1 MQHHESYMRRCL
13 ELAQKGLGQVA
24 PNPMVGAVLVHD
36 DKIIGEGWHQAY
48 GQAHAEVNAIAAV
61 QDESLLKDCTLY
73 VNLEPCSHHGKT
85 PPCADLII
93 AKGIPRVVIGN
104 VDTNPLVGGRGIAKL
119 EAAGVEIVHG
129 VLKDEARELN
139 KRFFTFHEQ
148 KRPYV
153 ILKWAQTADGFISKW
168 PVPANRSENQITG
181 AESQMLVHL
190 WRSQEQA
197 IMVGTNTVLADDP
210 QLTTRL
216 VNGRNPVRVVLDR
229 HLKLAK
235 DKAVFNQQ
243 ADTIVFNAVDNRHT
257 GHIKHVMIDFDKPV
271 VPQVLQGLYRQG
283 ISSLIV
289 EGGTTLLQSFIESGP
304 WDEARV
310 FENPQLMFGS
320 GLRAPVLDLNDA
332 TIQSIGRDQL
342 FTLKQS

>member
-1 MQHHESYMRRCL
+1 MHHHDTYMRRCL
-13 ELAQKGLGQVA
+13 ELAQQGLGQVA
-24 PNPMVGAVLVHD
+24 PNPMVGSVLVYD
-36 DKIIGEGWHQAY
+36 GRIIGEGWHQAY
-48 GQAHAEVNAIAAV
+48 GQPHAEVNAIAAV

-119 EAAGVEIVHG
+119 EAAGIEVIHG
-129 VLKDEARELN
+129 VLNDACRELN

-168 PVPANRSENQITG
+168 PVPANRQDNMISG
-181 AESQMLVHL
+181 VESQQLVHL

-216 VNGRNPVRVVLDR
+216 VNGRNPLRVLLDEQ
-229 HLKLAK
+229 LKLSK

-243 ADTIVFNAVDNRHT
+243 ADTIVFNAIDNHHT
-257 GHIKHVMIDFDKPV
+257 GHIKHAMIDFDKPV
-271 VPQVLQGLYRQG
+271 VPQVLQGLYRQS

-289 EGGTTLLQSFIESGP
+289 EGGTTLLQSFIESGL

-310 FENPQLMFGS
+310 FENPRLTFGE

-332 TIQSIGRDQL
+332 TGQPVGRDQL
-342 FTLKQS
+342 FILKHS

>member
-1 MQHHESYMRRCL
+1 MHHHDPYMRRCL
-13 ELAQKGLGQVA
+13 ELAVQGLGHVA
-24 PNPMVGAVLVHD
+24 PNPMVGSVLVHD
-36 DKIIGEGWHQAY
+36 GRIIGEGWHQAY

-93 AKGIPRVVIGN
+93 AKGIPRVVVGN

-119 EAAGVEIVHG
+119 EAAGIEVIHG
-129 VLKDEARELN
+129 VLNDECRKLN

-153 ILKWAQTADGFISKW
+153 ILKWAQTADGFISKA
-168 PVPANRSENQITG
+168 PVPVNRSENQITG
-181 AESQMLVHL
+181 VEAQKLVHL

-216 VNGRNPVRVVLDR
+216 VSGKNPVRVVLDKT
-229 HLKLAK
+229 LKLGR
-235 DKAVFNQQ
+235 DKAVFNEQ
-243 ADTIVFNAVDNRHT
+243 APTIVFNAIDDHHH
-257 GHIKHVMIDFDKPV
+257 GHIRHVRIDFEKPL
-271 VPQVLQGLYRQG
+271 VPQVLYGLYRQN

-289 EGGTTLLQSFIESGP
+289 EGGTALLQSFIESGL

-310 FENPQLMFGS
+310 FENPQLAFGS
-320 GLRAPVLDLNDA
+320 GLRAPVLDLSGAISQPLGN
-332 TIQSIGRDQL
+332 DQL
-342 FTLKQS
+342 YTLMHS